1 MAECCIIKLENS
13 VKFNSDLF
21 HILIQEG
28 DVGMKKIEVLPRTKT
43 GNWAGMVSVAFI
55 FLFTSK
61 VLFALPMVSFA
72 IFGVGLV
79 GFALG
84 IVAVFVKKD
93 HALFTYLSLLTG
105 VFSTVW
111 IVAEMMNPH

>member
-1 MAECCIIKLENS
+1 MLYNK
-13 VKFNSDLF
+13 VRKFSQ
-21 HILIQEG
+21 IQLGFISYFDTGREMLA
-28 DVGMKKIEVLPRTKT
+28 MKKIEVLPRTKT

>member
-1 MAECCIIKLENS
+1 MLYNKIR
-13 VKFNSDLF
+13 KFSQMQLGFISYFDTGREMLT
-21 HILIQEG
+21 
-28 DVGMKKIEVLPRTKT
+28 MKKIEVLPRTKT

-84 IVAVFVKKD
+84 IVAVFMKKD

-105 VFSTVW
+105 VFCIVW

>member
-1 MAECCIIKLENS
+1 
-13 VKFNSDLF
+13 
-21 HILIQEG
+21 
-28 DVGMKKIEVLPRTKT
+28 MKKIEVLPRTKT

-105 VFSTVW
+105 VFCIVW